1 MKIENL
7 AFLAAGLAFGFLFG
21 FGLFNAMDNAPT
33 PGNTGAPAAGMGNP
47 AGPRAQA
54 PANPNQGGGAPMVA
68 EINALKRVLQENPE
82 DPTALVRL
90 ANMHQDAAM
99 WDQAIGYYERA
110 LAVSPDDPNLITDMG
125 VCFKNL
131 NQFDRAVELFEQA
144 QSKDPAHWQS
154 LFNIV
159 IVAGFNLGQYDRAN
173 AAIATLEAMNP
184 QPPRLDE
191 LKHALEQAQ
200 AAAASGG

>member
-1 MKIENL
+1 MKKENL

-21 FGLFNAMDNAPT
+21 FGLFNAMDNAPA
-33 PGNTGAPAAGMGNP
+33 PGNTGTPAGGMGAP

-82 DPTALVRL
+82 DTTALVRL

-99 WDQAIGYYERA
+99 WEQAIGYYERA
-110 LAVSPDDPNLITDMG
+110 VAVTPDDPNLITDMG
-125 VCFKNL
+125 VCFRNL
-131 NQFDRAVELFEQA
+131 QQFDRAMELFDQA
-144 QSKDPAHWQS
+144 QAHDPSHWQS

-159 IVAGFNLGQYDRAN
+159 IVAGFDLGQFDRAN
-173 AAIATLEAMNP
+173 AAMAAMEAMNP

-200 AAAASGG
+200 AAAAGGN